1 MTPTAYKFGSG
12 TEGGYADIYASRI
25 GIGYYDNFPEDVC
38 VVLNGRVTMGNVA
51 NSNYDKSCMQTVV
64 GNQGIY
70 GESYADAHIVWS
82 ERAKKENIVEKST
95 TNALKKLSDIK
106 FYSYDFKKIDETE
119 KDNPVH
125 IEFGTMVEEA
135 PPEIQSSNGKGIDLY
150 SYIGLTT
157 KAVQELSQKVETL
170 EQKIAELEAENQ
182 ALKQ

>member
-1 MTPTAYKFGSG
+1 MRYPPLVPPRLCHT
-12 TEGGYADIYASRI
+12 R
-25 GIGYYDNFPEDVC
+25 V
-38 VVLNGRVTMGNVA
+38 RVTLTGGLTMSGGIEILG
-51 NSNYDKSCMQTVV
+51 TVF
-64 GNQGIY
+64 
-70 GESYADAHIVWS
+70 
-82 ERAKKENIVEKST
+82 AKC
-95 TNALKKLSDIK
+95 
-106 FYSYDFKKIDETE
+106 KIDETE

>member
-1 MTPTAYKFGSG
+1 M
-12 TEGGYADIYASRI
+12 
-25 GIGYYDNFPEDVC
+25 
-38 VVLNGRVTMGNVA
+38 
-51 NSNYDKSCMQTVV
+51 
-64 GNQGIY
+64 
-70 GESYADAHIVWS
+70 
-82 ERAKKENIVEKST
+82 
-95 TNALKKLSDIK
+95 KKLSDIK

-170 EQKIAELEAENQ
+170 EQKIAELEAEYFSCGTEPLPPPFA
-182 ALKQ
+182 ALQWQSGFH